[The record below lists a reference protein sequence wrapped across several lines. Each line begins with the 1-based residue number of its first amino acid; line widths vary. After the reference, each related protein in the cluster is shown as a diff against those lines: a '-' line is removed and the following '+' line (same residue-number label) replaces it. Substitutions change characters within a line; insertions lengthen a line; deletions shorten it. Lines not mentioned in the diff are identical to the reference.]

1 MASDARA
8 ALERARVRLDR
19 LSLYPRPVRIDRVR
33 VLTLPWFFGL
43 PWLRRYAGYTL
54 IRTILLRRP
63 LAQVSDDLLTHELCH
78 VWQMQNE
85 PLKVIWAFFTHRYR
99 NNPYEI
105 EARQA
110 VEQTRATGPSRS
122 G

>member
-8 ALERARVRLDR
+8 ALERARARLDR
-19 LSLYPRPVRIDRVR
+19 LSLYPRRVRIDRVR
-33 VLTLPWFFGL
+33 VVTVPWFFAL

-63 LAQVSDDLLTHELCH
+63 LAKVSDDLLTHELCH

-85 PLKVIWAFFTHRYR
+85 PWKVIRAFFTHRYR
-99 NNPYEI
+99 SNPYEA
-105 EARQA
+105 EARAA

>member
-8 ALERARVRLDR
+8 ALERARARLDR
-19 LSLYPRPVRIDRVR
+19 LSLYPRPMRIDRVR
-33 VLTLPWFFGL
+33 VVTVPWFFGL

-105 EARQA
+105 QARRA
-110 VEQTRATGPSRS
+110 VEETRATEPSRS
-122 G
+122 

>member
-8 ALERARVRLDR
+8 ALERARARLDR
-19 LSLYPRPVRIDRVR
+19 LNLYPRPVRIDRVR
-33 VLTLPWFFGL
+33 VVTLPWFFAL

-54 IRTILLRRP
+54 IRTILLRRQ

-99 NNPYEI
+99 SNPYEI

-110 VEQTRATGPSRS
+110 VEQTRDDRGPI
-122 G
+122 

>member
-1 MASDARA
+1 MAGDARA
-8 ALERARVRLDR
+8 ALERARARLDR

-33 VLTLPWFFGL
+33 VVTMPWFFQL

-110 VEQTRATGPSRS
+110 VEQTRVKGRSRS